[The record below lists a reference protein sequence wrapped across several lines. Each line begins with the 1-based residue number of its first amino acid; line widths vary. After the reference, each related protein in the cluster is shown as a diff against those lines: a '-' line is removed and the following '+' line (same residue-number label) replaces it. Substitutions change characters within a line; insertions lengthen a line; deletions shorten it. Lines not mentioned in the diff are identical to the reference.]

1 MNPPAMTTD
10 KSPALRRFLLVPLLA
25 AGLALAGCNSGAP
38 ASAQAD
44 WPLAGASIGGDFTLV
59 NKDGETV
66 AWNDFAGQWRIVYFG
81 YTFCPDVC
89 PVDAAAIGSGLKR
102 FEETD
107 PERAARVTP
116 IFITVDPKRDTPEV
130 VGQFA
135 AAFHPRMVG
144 LTGSQQQVADA
155 AKAFVATYS
164 YSEPEDNGF
173 YRVDH
178 TANTI
183 LFDPE
188 GEPVAI
194 LETHQGPQVLADELA
209 KWVQ

>member
-10 KSPALRRFLLVPLLA
+10 NSFLSRPVLLAPLLA
-25 AGLALAGCNSGAP
+25 LGLALAGCNSGPPAP
-38 ASAQAD
+38 TQAE

-66 AWNDFAGQWRIVYFG
+66 TWNDFAGKWRIVYFG

-89 PVDAAAIGSGLKR
+89 PVDAAAIAAGLNR
-102 FEETD
+102 FEEAD
-107 PERAARVTP
+107 PERAAKVTP
-116 IFITVDPKRDTPEV
+116 IFITVDPERDTPEV
-130 VGQFA
+130 VGEFA

-144 LTGSQQQVADA
+144 LTGSEEQIAEA
-155 AKAFVATYS
+155 ARAFVATYS
-164 YSEPEDNGF
+164 RGEVQDNGF

-178 TANTI
+178 TASTM
-183 LFDPE
+183 LFDPS
-188 GEPVAI
+188 GQPVAI

>member
-10 KSPALRRFLLVPLLA
+10 ASPAFRRFLLMPLLA
-25 AGLALAGCNSGAP
+25 AGLVLAGCNSSAP
-38 ASAQAD
+38 ASTQAD

-66 AWNDFAGQWRIVYFG
+66 TWNDFAGQWRIVYLG

-89 PVDAAAIGSGLKR
+89 PMDAATIAGGLNR

-107 PERAARVTP
+107 PERAAKVTP
-116 IFITVDPKRDTPEV
+116 IFITVDPNRDTPEV
-130 VGQFA
+130 VGEFA

-144 LTGSQQQVADA
+144 LTGSQEQVADA

-164 YSEPEDNGF
+164 YGEPEDSGF

-188 GEPVAI
+188 GKPVAI

>member
-1 MNPPAMTTD
+1 MTTE
-10 KSPALRRFLLVPLLA
+10 KSPLFRRLFILPLLA
-25 AGLALAGCNSGAP
+25 AGLALAGCNNSAP
-38 ASAQAD
+38 APAQPD

-66 AWNDFAGQWRIVYFG
+66 TWNDFAGQWRIVYFG
-81 YTFCPDVC
+81 YTYCPDVC
-89 PVDAAAIGSGLKR
+89 PVDAAAIGGGLKR

-107 PERAARVTP
+107 PERAAKVTP

-144 LTGSQQQVADA
+144 LTGSQDQVADA

-164 YSEPEDNGF
+164 YGEPEDNGF

-183 LFDPE
+183 LFDPD
-188 GEPVAI
+188 GKPVAI

-209 KWVQ
+209 KWVK